1 MSLLERW
8 VRSLLSCAVA
18 LALAAC
24 AAAPPPAPPPP
35 IAVTAAPA
43 PALPAPVIPPPR
55 ADGRLPGGA
64 RPTHYDLRLT
74 VDPSQKGFSGS
85 VRIGLNVRAAT
96 RVIVLHARDLKI
108 HRVTIDAGRQ
118 HIQGTWR
125 SRMAAGGKGK
135 PEELVL
141 IFQKV
146 VPAGAAELDIDYDAP
161 FGPDLRGL
169 YRVHQGRD
177 DYAFT
182 QFEPTDARRAFP
194 CFDEPGFKVPFRVSL
209 TVPNGDRAFSNTP
222 LERKTLHPAQHTVTF
237 TFAESK
243 PLPTYLV
250 AMAVGPFDVL
260 QGARS
265 PVPIRLIAA
274 RGRAKLGRLAVEAA
288 PKLIARL
295 SKYFGIPY
303 PYRKLDIVAVPNFG
317 AGAMENAGL
326 VTFREE
332 LLLLDPAHASVHA
345 RREQVEVM
353 AHEFSHMWFGDLVT
367 MKWWND
373 IWLNEGFASWMAAKV
388 SDEWHPDYDARLGD
402 IEYRG
407 WVMDEDALA
416 SARRIRQ
423 PVTNSSQAFEAFDDI
438 TYVKGLSVL
447 NMVENWLGPE
457 TFRRGIHAYLE
468 AHRWKNATSRDL
480 FAALSRASG
489 RNVASVMDTFLDQT
503 GVPLVSADVRC
514 GGHGVN
520 VELSQSEYRPIGDA
534 SPDRH
539 KHWRIPVCLSYAG
552 APSRPACTLLQ
563 GESARMALSSRRCP
577 HLLYP
582 DANEAGYYRFAVSKR
597 DLGKLFAARTEL
609 PPSERVGLVTDGW
622 GQVETGRLAAP
633 TYLKM
638 LRADAHES
646 NYVVWKAIDGALSRV
661 NVALVDA
668 AARPAFG
675 RYVDRLTQP
684 MLRRLGWK
692 ARPDDSDNTR
702 LLRKNVLRIVAAYG
716 TDRSAERAA
725 AKRAR
730 AWLAD
735 PTSVDADIAAVA
747 LPLFTRHGDQKL
759 FDRVAARERDAK
771 TPEQRLIALA
781 GLTGF
786 NDPKLIRELLG
797 MTLDGRIKAQD
808 VRYLF
813 RPLFARPA
821 AREVAYAW
829 IRKHFSQIEKRLPT
843 FTAGSLVWVSASL
856 CDAARIDR
864 AERFF
869 APRVRHI
876 EGSGRE
882 LRQAVE
888 TGKRCAALAARDRP
902 AFDAWL
908 GVRR

>member
-1 MSLLERW
+1 MSSLVRW
-8 VRSLLSCAVA
+8 VRSMTGCALA

-24 AAAPPPAPPPP
+24 AAEPPPAPPAPLAKAVALAPTPP
-35 IAVTAAPA
+35 P
-43 PALPAPVIPPPR
+43 PVVPPPR
-55 ADGRLPGGA
+55 ADGRLPGGV

-74 VDPSQKGFSGS
+74 IDPSEKGFSGS
-85 VRIGLNVRAAT
+85 ARIGLSVRAAT

-108 HRVTIDAGRQ
+108 TRATIDAGAE
-118 HIQGTWR
+118 HVAGTWS

-141 IFQKV
+141 VFPKV
-146 VPAGAAELDIDYDAP
+146 VPAGAAELDVDYDAP
-161 FGPDLRGL
+161 YGPDLRGL
-169 YRVHQGRD
+169 YRVRQGQD

-194 CFDEPGFKVPFRVSL
+194 CFDEPRFKVPFHLSL

-222 LERKTLHPAQHTVTF
+222 LEKKTPHPANHSVTF
-237 TFAESK
+237 DFAESK

-274 RGRAKLGRLAVEAA
+274 RGRAKLGQLAVAAAPELISRLAE
-288 PKLIARL
+288 
-295 SKYFGIPY
+295 YFGVPY

-345 RREQVEVM
+345 RRAQVEVM

-388 SDEWHPDYDARLGD
+388 TDEWRPEYGARLDD
-402 IEYRG
+402 IEDRG

-416 SARRIRQ
+416 SARKIRQ
-423 PVTNSSQAFEAFDDI
+423 PVTNSSEAFEAFDDI

-447 NMVENWLGPE
+447 NMIENWLGPDV
-457 TFRRGIHAYLE
+457 FRHGIHAYLE
-468 AHRWKNATSRDL
+468 AHRWKNATSEDL

-489 RNVASVMDTFLDQT
+489 RDVSSVMDTFLDQT
-503 GVPLVSADVRC
+503 GVPLVSAGVAC
-514 GGHGVN
+514 GAHGVT
-520 VELSQSEYRPIGDA
+520 VSLSQREDRPIGDA
-534 SPDRH
+534 SPDAH
-539 KHWRIPVCLSYAG
+539 KLWRIPVCLGDAAS
-552 APSRPACTLLQ
+552 SRTECTLLKTR
-563 GESARMALSSRRCP
+563 SARVTLGACP
-577 HLLYP
+577 RFTDP
-582 DANEAGYYRFAVSKR
+582 NAAEAGYYRFQVSKQ
-597 DLGKLFAARTEL
+597 DLGKLFAAGSAL

-622 GQVETGRLAAP
+622 GLVENGDLAAP
-633 TYLKM
+633 AYLKM
-638 LRADAHES
+638 LRADARDS
-646 NYVVWKAIDGALSRV
+646 NRVVWKAIDHALSRV
-661 NVALVDA
+661 NVALVDG

-675 RYVDRLTQP
+675 RFVDSLTRP

-692 ARPDDSDNTR
+692 ARPGDSDNTR
-702 LLRKNVLRIVAAYG
+702 LLRKNVLDIVAAYG
-716 TDRSAERAA
+716 SDRSAERAA
-725 AKRAR
+725 AKQAR
-730 AWLAD
+730 AWLVD

-747 LPLFTRHGDQKL
+747 LPLFTRRGDQKL
-759 FDRVAARERDAK
+759 FDQVAALVQNAK

-781 GLTGF
+781 GLSGF
-786 NDPKLIRELLG
+786 DDPKLIRKLLG

-829 IRKHFSQIEKRLPT
+829 IRAHFSEIEKRLPT
-843 FTAGSLVWVSASL
+843 FTAGSLVRVTASL
-856 CDAARIDR
+856 CDAARIDE

-869 APRVRHI
+869 AQRVRHI

-888 TGKRCAALAARDRP
+888 TGRRCAALAAKDRP

-908 GVRR
+908 GVKR